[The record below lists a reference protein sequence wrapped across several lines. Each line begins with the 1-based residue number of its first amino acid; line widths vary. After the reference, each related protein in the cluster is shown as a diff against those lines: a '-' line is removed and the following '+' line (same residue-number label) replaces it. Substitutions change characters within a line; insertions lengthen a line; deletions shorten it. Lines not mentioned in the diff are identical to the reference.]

1 MARAVPGVLASF
13 EHIDAACDAITA
25 LRAKGRKDFTVYS
38 AAPNHELED
47 ALGITSSP
55 VRLFTLIGGLT
66 GVTAGVAM
74 TFWMSLDWP
83 LLVGGKPIATV
94 PPYVVFMFEL
104 MVLIGALSTVAGVI
118 ILSLRNPTTGLA
130 LRWQLQRRPDRHL
143 RPLCRRGG
151 PGPRAHA
158 QGSRLRGGPSC
169 GVSSPSSPWPSPPR
183 AVTSTTTTSRRPTT
197 PCASCPGSTACTS
210 SRRSSPTSGSTCP
223 ATPCPAP
230 CPSRAAR
237 PTGRRSSAWATP
249 PRPTSW

>member
-25 LRAKGRKDFTVYS
+25 LRAQGRKDFTVYS

-47 ALGITSSP
+47 ALGITNSP

-104 MVLIGALSTVAGVI
+104 MVLLGALSTVAGVI

-130 LRWQLQRRPDRHL
+130 YDGSFSDDRI
-143 RPLCRRGG
+143 GIFI
-151 PGPRAHA
+151 
-158 QGSRLRGGPSC
+158 
-169 GVSSPSSPWPSPPR
+169 
-183 AVTSTTTTSRRPTT
+183 
-197 PCASCPGSTACTS
+197 PCAAGEVPGLERMLKDA
-210 SRRSSPTSGSTCP
+210 GSVEV
-223 ATPCPAP
+223 
-230 CPSRAAR
+230 RHAA
-237 PTGRRSSAWATP
+237 
-249 PRPTSW
+249 